1 LAVFADFA
9 ISRRSLA
16 TNVFPFKSI
25 TAHHSGYA
33 HGLEKNQLQKIA
45 DRSQCTESKS
55 RLAAMSMEDLTIYLN
70 DHLAG
75 SVSAIELV
83 DHLIETY
90 KGKSLEP
97 FLTNLRNEIDADQRA
112 LQDLI
117 KKLGVKESAVRKAGA
132 WVAEKLARMKVRVS
146 DSEKD
151 QMGLLDALEGLLLG
165 ITGKGALW
173 SALEAASENVPS
185 LRGLGYARLQQRA
198 REQCDLVD
206 AKRLESAREVFK
218 PEK

>member
-1 LAVFADFA
+1 M
-9 ISRRSLA
+9 
-16 TNVFPFKSI
+16 NK
-25 TAHHSGYA
+25 
-33 HGLEKNQLQKIA
+33 K
-45 DRSQCTESKS
+45 
-55 RLAAMSMEDLTIYLN
+55 DLTIYLN

-83 DHLIETY
+83 DRLIETY
-90 KGKSLEP
+90 KGKPLEP
-97 FLTNLRNEIDADQRA
+97 FFTNLRNKIDADQRT

-117 KKLGVKESAVRKAGA
+117 KKLGVNESAVRKAGA

-151 QMGLLDALEGLLLG
+151 QMGLLHALEALLMG

-173 SALEAASENVPS
+173 SGLKAASENVPS
-185 LRGLGYARLQQRA
+185 LRHLDYARLQQRA

-206 AKRLESAREVFK
+206 AKRLESAREVFES
-218 PEK
+218 EK

>member
-1 LAVFADFA
+1 M
-9 ISRRSLA
+9 
-16 TNVFPFKSI
+16 NK
-25 TAHHSGYA
+25 
-33 HGLEKNQLQKIA
+33 K
-45 DRSQCTESKS
+45 
-55 RLAAMSMEDLTIYLN
+55 DLTIYLN

-83 DHLIETY
+83 DRLIETY
-90 KGKSLEP
+90 KGKPLEP
-97 FLTNLRNEIDADQRA
+97 FFTNLRNEIDADQRT

-117 KKLGVKESAVRKAGA
+117 KKLGEKESAMRKTGA

-173 SALEAASENVPS
+173 RALEAASENVAS
-185 LRGLGYARLQQRA
+185 LRGLDYGRLQQRA
-198 REQCDLVD
+198 REQCELVE
-206 AKRLESAREVFK
+206 AKRLESAREVLK
-218 PEK
+218 SEK

>member
-1 LAVFADFA
+1 
-9 ISRRSLA
+9 
-16 TNVFPFKSI
+16 
-25 TAHHSGYA
+25 
-33 HGLEKNQLQKIA
+33 
-45 DRSQCTESKS
+45 
-55 RLAAMSMEDLTIYLN
+55 MSMEDLTIYLN

-83 DHLIETY
+83 DRLIETY
-90 KGKSLEP
+90 KGKPLEP
-97 FLTNLRNEIDADQRA
+97 FFTNLRNEIDADQRT

-173 SALEAASENVPS
+173 SALEAASENVAS
-185 LRGLGYARLQQRA
+185 LRGLDYTRLQQRA
-198 REQCDLVD
+198 REQCDLVA
-206 AKRLESAREVFK
+206 AKRLESAREVFRR
-218 PEK
+218 EK

>member
-1 LAVFADFA
+1 
-9 ISRRSLA
+9 
-16 TNVFPFKSI
+16 
-25 TAHHSGYA
+25 
-33 HGLEKNQLQKIA
+33 
-45 DRSQCTESKS
+45 
-55 RLAAMSMEDLTIYLN
+55 MSMEDLTIYLN

-97 FLTNLRNEIDADQRA
+97 FFTNLRNEIDADQRA

-132 WVAEKLARMKVRVS
+132 WVAEKLARIKVRVN

-151 QMGLLDALEGLLLG
+151 QMGLLQALEGLLLG
-165 ITGKGALW
+165 ITGKRALW
-173 SALEAASENVPS
+173 SALEAASENVAL
-185 LRGLGYARLQQRA
+185 LRGLDYARLQQRA

-206 AKRLESAREVFK
+206 AKRLESARDVFK
-218 PEK
+218 SEKK

>member
-1 LAVFADFA
+1 
-9 ISRRSLA
+9 
-16 TNVFPFKSI
+16 
-25 TAHHSGYA
+25 
-33 HGLEKNQLQKIA
+33 
-45 DRSQCTESKS
+45 
-55 RLAAMSMEDLTIYLN
+55 MSMEDLTIYLN

-90 KGKSLEP
+90 KGKPLEP
-97 FLTNLRNEIDADQRA
+97 FFTNLRNEIDADQQT

-117 KKLGVKESAVRKAGA
+117 RKLGEKESAVRKAGA
-132 WVAEKLARMKVRVS
+132 WVAEKLARMKVRVN

-151 QMGLLDALEGLLLG
+151 QMGLLQALEGLLLG
-165 ITGKGALW
+165 ITGKRALW
-173 SALEAASENVPS
+173 SALEVASENVAL
-185 LRGLGYARLQQRA
+185 LRGLDYARLQQRA

-218 PEK
+218 TERT

>member
-1 LAVFADFA
+1 
-9 ISRRSLA
+9 
-16 TNVFPFKSI
+16 
-25 TAHHSGYA
+25 
-33 HGLEKNQLQKIA
+33 
-45 DRSQCTESKS
+45 
-55 RLAAMSMEDLTIYLN
+55 MSMEDLTIYLN

-97 FLTNLRNEIDADQRA
+97 FFTNLRNEIDADQRA

-117 KKLGVKESAVRKAGA
+117 KKLGEKESAVRKAGA
-132 WVAEKLARMKVRVS
+132 WVAEKLARMKVRVN

-165 ITGKGALW
+165 ITGKRALW
-173 SALEAASENVPS
+173 SALEAASENVAS
-185 LRGLGYARLQQRA
+185 LRGLDYARLKQRA
-198 REQCDLVD
+198 REQRDLVE
-206 AKRLESAREVFK
+206 AKRLESAREVLK
-218 PEK
+218 SEKK

>member
-1 LAVFADFA
+1 
-9 ISRRSLA
+9 
-16 TNVFPFKSI
+16 
-25 TAHHSGYA
+25 
-33 HGLEKNQLQKIA
+33 
-45 DRSQCTESKS
+45 
-55 RLAAMSMEDLTIYLN
+55 MSMEDLTIYLN

-97 FLTNLRNEIDADQRA
+97 FFTNLRNEIDADQRA

-173 SALEAASENVPS
+173 SALEEASENVAQ
-185 LRGLGYARLQQRA
+185 LRGLDYARLQQRA

-206 AKRLESAREVFK
+206 AKRLESARDVFTS
-218 PEK
+218 EK